1 MKKKKLICGIVCG
14 AIIVGMFCFGYAAST
29 SKSSG
34 SYASAVAAGDTLAE
48 SSLVANYDTASFDAG
63 SYSAKN
69 NDAAEPDQN
78 SQNEDPSATVS
89 ELGAAS
95 SKSDE
100 GRKLI
105 TTVNMSIEVKDAA
118 SYNASLQNLVAKYHG
133 YIESSSIGPS
143 YSGDEATKLYQYTIR
158 IPADRFSDFLSN
170 AQEGV
175 SVKDQYTQ
183 TQDVTL
189 TYTDMEAHKR
199 ALKKEEETLEN
210 LLSKAETTDDLIKIQ
225 SQLTD
230 VRYQLDSLESQL
242 RVYDNQVDYSTL
254 NLTVSQVQ
262 AYSPTKDQP
271 FGEQIA
277 SGIQSTL
284 AEMRFHIKAAA
295 IWVLTELPRLIL
307 IVIAAIV
314 VLCIVR
320 HRRKRKAGKQFAS
333 SLKQEKNK
341 RDSGDG
347 AKT

>member
-34 SYASAVAAGDTLAE
+34 SYASAVAVGNTLAE
-48 SSLVANYDTASFDAG
+48 SSMAADYDTASFDAG
-63 SYSAKN
+63 SNSAKN
-69 NDAAEPDQN
+69 NDAAEPDQT
-78 SQNEDPSATVS
+78 SQNVDPSATVS
-89 ELGAAS
+89 ESEAAS

-100 GRKLI
+100 TRKLI
-105 TTVNMSIEVKDAA
+105 TTVTMSIEVKNAA
-118 SYNASLQNLVAKYHG
+118 SYNASLQNLVAKYQG
-133 YIESSSIGPS
+133 YIESSSIGPG

-170 AQEGV
+170 AQQGV
-175 SVKDQYTQ
+175 SVTDQYTQ

-284 AEMRFHIKAAA
+284 AEMQSHIKAAA
-295 IWVLTELPRLIL
+295 IWLLTELPRLIL

-314 VLCIVR
+314 VFCIVR
-320 HRRKRKAGKQFAS
+320 HRQKRKATVAN
-333 SLKQEKNK
+333 SLKPEENK
-341 RDSGDG
+341 RDLDG
-347 AKT
+347 GAET